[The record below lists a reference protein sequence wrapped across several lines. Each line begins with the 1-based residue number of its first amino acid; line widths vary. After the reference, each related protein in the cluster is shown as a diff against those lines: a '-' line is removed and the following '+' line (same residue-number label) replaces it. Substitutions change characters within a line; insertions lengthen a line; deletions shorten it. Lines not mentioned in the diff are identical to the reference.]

1 MPSPTLVA
9 EFVEVSVD
17 VPMNLRKS
25 RLSLRLDFHGTC
37 LAQFKGEEALSSSL
51 GRLMSS
57 KGIYSAVSGAM
68 AQSSRLDTIA
78 NNLANVNTTSF
89 KKDRQ
94 VFSEYLSTFEKP
106 DDLIRVPRVP
116 ASIESFYDMQG
127 GDNAYVNP
135 AGTYTNFEQG
145 AIKPTGNNLD
155 FALEGKGFFEVLT
168 PGGVRWTRNGG
179 FQIDN
184 AGRLVSKEG
193 FPVLRDGQGDPAQ
206 RTINLTSRNI
216 TVSHRG
222 EIFDGGNQ
230 VGRLA
235 VVEFAK
241 IDDLQKQGSSL
252 YGLKGN
258 AGSAPLQ
265 SDEMKIHQ
273 GFVEGSN
280 VNVVEEMTD
289 MITANRVFE
298 AAQKAVKGHDQ
309 MDEKLINVVGKV

>member
-1 MPSPTLVA
+1 
-9 EFVEVSVD
+9 
-17 VPMNLRKS
+17 
-25 RLSLRLDFHGTC
+25 
-37 LAQFKGEEALSSSL
+37 
-51 GRLMSS
+51 MSS

-78 NNLANVNTTSF
+78 NNLANVNTSAF

-94 VFSEYLSTFEKP
+94 VFSEYLSAFEKP

-145 AIKPTGNNLD
+145 AIKATGGNLD
-155 FALEGKGFFEVLT
+155 FAIEGKGFFEVLT
-168 PGGVRWTRNGG
+168 SQGIRWTRNGG

-184 AGRLVSKEG
+184 SGRLVTKEG
-193 FPVLRDGQGDPAQ
+193 HPVLREGQGDPAQ
-206 RTINLTSRNI
+206 RAVTLSSRNV

-222 EIFDGGNQ
+222 EIFDGGNTI
-230 VGRLA
+230 GRLA
-235 VVEFAK
+235 VVDFVQP
-241 IDDLQKQGSSL
+241 DDLQKQGSS
-252 YGLKGN
+252 YYALKSN

-265 SDEMKIHQ
+265 TEEMKIHQ
-273 GFVEGSN
+273 GFMEGSN